1 MIGSLMAR
9 STSLLKTSMPA
20 EQTMKKA
27 HDEISASRYEAAS
40 SSFGGDISL
49 LRAAGS
55 LRAASLYACQT

>member
-1 MIGSLMAR
+1 MGNLMAR

-49 LRAAGS
+49 L
-55 LRAASLYACQT
+55 